1 MCPLKLKYMSSLQI
15 GEKAPGF
22 TLVSSEKTEVHL
34 ADYKGKNV
42 LILFFPFA
50 FTGTCTKE
58 LCQMRDDISIYEKL
72 QATILAISVD
82 SPHTLNKFK
91 ELNQLPFTLLSD
103 FNKVACKTYDC
114 MHEEFSLGLKG
125 VAKRSAFVVDKEG
138 ILRYQE
144 ILENP
149 SGLPN
154 FDAINEVLNNL
165 N

>member
-1 MCPLKLKYMSSLQI
+1 MQV

-22 TLVSSEKTEVHL
+22 TLVSSEKKEVSL
-34 ADYKGKNV
+34 SDYRGQNV

-50 FTGTCTKE
+50 FTGTCTQE
-58 LCQMRDDISIYEKL
+58 LCQMRDDISVYENPKVN
-72 QATILAISVD
+72 IIAISVD

-91 ELNQLPFTLLSD
+91 ELNQLPFLLLSD
-103 FNKVACKTYDC
+103 FNKLACKAYDC
-114 MHEEFSLGLKG
+114 LHEEFSLGLKG
-125 VAKRSAFVVDKEG
+125 VAKRSAFVIDKEG
-138 ILRYQE
+138 VLRYQE

-149 SGLPN
+149 SSLPN